1 MKLNLT
7 AVFTLMLLILM
18 LGAGC
23 ASGMWTF
30 NLGHQALKD
39 VTQPDVRTNRL
50 RGRKGTTLQPKEVA
64 ILKEEDIL
72 TNVKTWIESKGKHPK
87 PEKPQDENKKSSKQI
102 PAQKTQSAAGEI
114 SQPGFPITSRN
125 QGVTLEVLSARYSG
139 GSLLLK
145 LNFKNEGTKAVQF
158 LYSFLDVTDDQGRA
172 LSANTQGLPEEL
184 PANGQI
190 FSGTVSIPMVSLD
203 DVKKLSLTLTDY
215 PEQQLR
221 LQVSNIP
228 LIK

>member
-23 ASGMWTF
+23 VSGMWTF
-30 NLGHQALKD
+30 KLGHQALKD

-50 RGRKGTTLQPKEVA
+50 RGRKGTSLQPGEVA

-87 PEKPQDENKKSSKQI
+87 PEKPQNEKKSSKQI
-102 PAQKTQSAAGEI
+102 PVQKTQSAAGEI

-145 LNFKNEGTKAVQF
+145 LNFKNEGAKAVQF
-158 LYSFLDVTDDQGRA
+158 LYSFLDVTDDQGRT
-172 LSANTQGLPEEL
+172 LSANTQGLPEDL

-190 FSGTVSIPMVSLD
+190 FSGTLSIPMVLLD
-203 DVKKLSLTLTDY
+203 NVKKVSLTLTDY

-221 LQVSNIP
+221 LQVPNIP